1 MTLRSSSRVEYWARI
16 LFLVLF
22 SLAVYAAVAAYLGW
36 QDVFAF
42 WKPERMRWFLVMG
55 IVWAA
60 AAHEMRIGKDAAQK
74 RARQTSSAEGVTAQA
89 PASTEE
95 TVVQDAPD
103 AETSRENEPDS
114 AASTADEHVRE
125 PSPDELWHMA
135 REMKHNFVPHPVV
148 DRRYL
153 ALVHA
158 AAMAG
163 HAEAQSK
170 LAEYASR
177 RNALVEAYYWMSK
190 AKRNG
195 LEGADDF
202 LLQCREQW
210 QRNGCFPEYENHY
223 EFFTERQGVLARAA
237 LRRTCGIQ
245 VVRATQRLEE
255 MIADGDAEAKEFLEE
270 SVMPVWEEGS
280 PHEDELSA

>member
-22 SLAVYAAVAAYLGW
+22 SLAVYTAVAAYCGW

-60 AAHEMRIGKDAAQK
+60 AAHEMRPEKVTAQK
-74 RARQTSSAEGVTAQA
+74 RTRQTSSTESVAA
-89 PASTEE
+89 PASASAGESAE
-95 TVVQDAPD
+95 QDAPD
-103 AETSRENEPDS
+103 AEMPRAEEPDS
-114 AASTADEHVRE
+114 VTSTEDASAQE
-125 PSPDELWHMA
+125 PSPDELWYMA
-135 REMKHNFVPHPVV
+135 REMPHNFVPNPMV
-148 DRRYL
+148 DHDYL

-190 AKRNG
+190 AKRNE

-202 LLQCREQW
+202 LTQCREQW
-210 QRNGCFPEYENHY
+210 MENGCLPEYENNY

-237 LRRTCGIQ
+237 LRLTCG
-245 VVRATQRLEE
+245 VDVEHATQRLEE